1 MDATNQPALP
11 AENTAEIQRRGRP
24 FEPGQSGNPLGRPKG
39 SRNKTTLLAESLL
52 DDQSELIIR
61 KVIEKALQG
70 DSVALRICVDR
81 LLPKRDRPVQF
92 ELPPIATLEDGAN
105 ASKAVLEAFARGDLS
120 PREANK
126 VLALISSHM
135 ANLQLQNVDE
145 RLREVE
151 RRSAGL

>member
-52 DDQSELIIR
+52 DDQSEPIIR

-70 DSVALRICVDR
+70 DFSRLAHLCRSIASQARPARSV
-81 LLPKRDRPVQF
+81 
-92 ELPPIATLEDGAN
+92 
-105 ASKAVLEAFARGDLS
+105 
-120 PREANK
+120 
-126 VLALISSHM
+126 
-135 ANLQLQNVDE
+135 
-145 RLREVE
+145 
-151 RRSAGL
+151 